1 MPCPNALRPDPRTHA
16 RRAAG
21 RGRRRAPCRF
31 LAVLALLLAPC
42 GPVRGALAQTPDTTL
57 TAARRRAEQLRREER
72 LPEALA
78 AYRTVAQLDPG
89 SFEDRFWVA
98 RLESWTGR
106 LDLAEA
112 DLVRLLEERP
122 DDYDSRIALADV
134 RLWRGQPGE
143 ARRVLEDLD
152 RSHPGDPE
160 VGRRLAQATRIA
172 RENTRW
178 EVGVEYYG
186 ERLPGQPAT
195 DGVTVSLAARAN
207 ARLRW
212 RTAGTLQQKFDRTE
226 GRLGGEVGVRA
237 LGLTELRGSAY
248 AAPGAEV
255 LPRQA
260 YGVGLSRVV
269 ARRLVLHADYGY
281 LDFLDANVHQ
291 VGPSLELYA
300 GHWLLAG
307 RYTWSSTRFSAAPAA
322 VSNDAGS
329 VSLGYVYGAA
339 SLVRVFAA
347 SGAESFSQPSRDV
360 IGEFHAHTVGGSW
373 RHFFTPRLGLEL
385 AYGHQNRSNGIHQDA
400 FSVRLVQRW

>member
-1 MPCPNALRPDPRTHA
+1 
-16 RRAAG
+16 
-21 RGRRRAPCRF
+21 
-31 LAVLALLLAPC
+31 V
-42 GPVRGALAQTPDTTL
+42 
-57 TAARRRAEQLRREER
+57 TAARRQAEQLRREQR

-78 AYRTVAQLDPG
+78 AYRTVAELDPG

-98 RLESWTGR
+98 KLESWTGR

-112 DLVRLLEERP
+112 DLVRLLAERP

-134 RLWRGQPGE
+134 RLWRGQPDE
-143 ARRVLEDLD
+143 ARRVLEELD

-160 VGRRLAQATRIA
+160 VGRRLAQAARVA
-172 RENTRW
+172 RETTRW
-178 EVGVEYYG
+178 EAGLEYYG

-195 DGVTVSLAARAN
+195 NGTTLSLAARAN

-237 LGLTELRGSAY
+237 LGLTELRGSVY
-248 AAPGAEV
+248 AAPGAQV

-260 YGVGLSRVV
+260 YGIGLSRVV

-291 VGPSLELYA
+291 LGPGLELYA

-307 RYTWSSTRFSAAPAA
+307 RYTWSSTRFSAAPPA
-322 VSNDAGS
+322 VGNDAGS

-347 SGAESFSQPSRDV
+347 SGAESFSEPSRDV
-360 IGEFHAHTVGGSW
+360 IGEFHAHTFGGSW
-373 RHFFTPRLGLEL
+373 RHFFTPRLGLDL